1 MYDEKTENDRNSIGV
16 IKTWVART
24 GHSLLATKAHKNLLV
39 VLSRGGEVNEEM
51 IVLQMGT
58 IDLPDK
64 SADRMLIFHSLGHG
78 HNRSRKRGEERK
90 RERKKGDRVDW
101 WLKRGGVSEIQDG

>member
-1 MYDEKTENDRNSIGV
+1 MYDEKPENDLNSIGV

-39 VLSRGGEVNEEM
+39 VLARRGGEVNEEM

-58 IDLPDK
+58 E
-64 SADRMLIFHSLGHG
+64 S
-78 HNRSRKRGEERK
+78 
-90 RERKKGDRVDW
+90 
-101 WLKRGGVSEIQDG
+101 GVHQISIK